1 MPHDW
6 NTATPH
12 PAASRHV
19 TVVVRDNYYELE
31 VLRKDG
37 TMLGVD
43 TIEKAFWDIVQD
55 AQAADG
61 PGVGVLSSDQR
72 DTWTQVG
79 SVYQLKRRT

>member
-12 PAASRHV
+12 PTVSRHV

-37 TMLGVD
+37 SMLGVD

-55 AQAADG
+55 AQTADG

-72 DTWTQVG
+72 DTWTQV
-79 SVYQLKRRT
+79 SRSEPQPPL